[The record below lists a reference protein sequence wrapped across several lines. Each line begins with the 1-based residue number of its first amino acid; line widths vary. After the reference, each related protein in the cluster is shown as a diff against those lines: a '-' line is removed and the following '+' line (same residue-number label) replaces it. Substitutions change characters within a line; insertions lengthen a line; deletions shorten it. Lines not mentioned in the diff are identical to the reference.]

1 LTGIAMTK
9 RNLPEHTI
17 SILVY
22 NKPGVLSKVM
32 SLITRRGF
40 NMESVSA
47 EKTSGD
53 KTRIIVAVGADDQS
67 LEQIQ
72 KQLYKIIDVIRV
84 TPIDPK
90 HKIVKELAF
99 VKVRN
104 LSGQQKTSNME
115 LFQLV
120 DVFGGEIVNATPNG
134 FVFQVTGSR
143 DKINSFISLIPENQI
158 VEIARTGIVAIN
170 KWPSNDY

>member
-1 LTGIAMTK
+1 MGTILS
-9 RNLPEHTI
+9 EHTV
-17 SILVY
+17 SILVH
-22 NKPGVLSKVM
+22 NRPGVLSKVL

-40 NMESVSA
+40 NVESVSA
-47 EKTSGD
+47 EKTYGD
-53 KTRIIVAVGADDQS
+53 KTRIIVAVRADERS

-72 KQLYKIIDVIRV
+72 KQLYKIVDVIKV
-84 TPIDPK
+84 TPIDEK

-104 LSGQQKTSNME
+104 MPQQGSTSNGE

-120 DVFGGEIVNATPNG
+120 DVFGGEIINATPNG
-134 FVFQVTGSR
+134 FVFQVSGSR
-143 DKINSFISLIPENQI
+143 DKINSFISLIPENLV

-170 KWPSNDY
+170 KWPSSDK

>member
-1 LTGIAMTK
+1 MQ
-9 RNLPEHTI
+9 NLLSEHTI
-17 SILVY
+17 SMLVH
-22 NKPGVLSKVM
+22 NKPGVLSKVL

-40 NMESVSA
+40 NVESVSA
-47 EKTSGD
+47 EKTFGD
-53 KTRIIVAVGADDQS
+53 KTRIIVAVMADELS

-72 KQLYKIIDVIRV
+72 KQLYKIVDVIKV
-84 TPIDPK
+84 TPIDEK
-90 HKIVKELAF
+90 HKIVKEMAF

-104 LSGQQKTSNME
+104 IPGQSGNTNGE

-120 DVFGGEIVNATPNG
+120 DVFGGEIINATPNG

-143 DKINSFISLIPENQI
+143 DKINSFISLIPESLV

-170 KWPSNDY
+170 KWPSQTR

>member
-1 LTGIAMTK
+1 MANTK
-9 RNLPEHTI
+9 LSEHTV
-17 SILVY
+17 SVLVY

-40 NMESVSA
+40 NVESVSA

-53 KTRIIVAVGADDQS
+53 KTRIIVAVKADERS

-72 KQLYKIIDVIRV
+72 KQLYKIVDVIKV
-84 TPIDPK
+84 TPIDPR
-90 HKIVKELAF
+90 HKVVRELAF
-99 VKVRN
+99 VKVKN
-104 LSGQQKTSNME
+104 ASGLPNASNME

-120 DVFGGEIVNATPNG
+120 DVFGGEIINATPSG
-134 FVFQVTGSR
+134 FVFQLTGSR
-143 DKINSFISLIPENQI
+143 DKINSFISLIPENLI

-170 KWPSNDY
+170 KWPSQDS

>member
-1 LTGIAMTK
+1 MT
-9 RNLPEHTI
+9 RNLAEHTI

-47 EKTSGD
+47 EKTTGD
-53 KTRIIVAVGADDQS
+53 KTRIIVAVRADEQS

-72 KQLYKIIDVIRV
+72 KQLYKIVDVLKV
-84 TPIDPK
+84 TPIDPE
-90 HKIVKELAF
+90 HRIIKELAF
-99 VKVRN
+99 VKVKN
-104 LSGQQKTSNME
+104 ASGSTSRTGNME

-120 DVFGGEIVNATPNG
+120 AVFGGEIVNATPSG

-143 DKINSFISLIPENQI
+143 DKINSFLSLIPENLI

-170 KWPSNDY
+170 KWPSTIK

>member
-1 LTGIAMTK
+1 MANT
-9 RNLPEHTI
+9 NLSEHTV
-17 SILVY
+17 SILVF

-40 NMESVSA
+40 NVESVSA

-53 KTRIIVAVGADDQS
+53 KTRIIVAVKADERS

-72 KQLYKIIDVIRV
+72 KQLYKIVDVVKV

-90 HKIVKELAF
+90 HKLVRELAF
-99 VKVRN
+99 VKVKN
-104 LSGQQKTSNME
+104 ATGLPNSSNME

-120 DVFGGEIVNATPNG
+120 DVFNGEIVNATPNG

-143 DKINSFISLIPENQI
+143 DKINSFISLIPENLI
-158 VEIARTGIVAIN
+158 VEIARTGIVAVN
-170 KWPSNDY
+170 KWPSQED

>member
-1 LTGIAMTK
+1 MANT
-9 RNLPEHTI
+9 NLSEHTV
-17 SILVY
+17 SILVF

-40 NMESVSA
+40 NVESVSA

-53 KTRIIVAVGADDQS
+53 KTRIIVAVKADERS

-72 KQLYKIIDVIRV
+72 KQLYKIVDVVKV

-90 HKIVKELAF
+90 HKLVRELAF
-99 VKVRN
+99 VKVKN
-104 LSGQQKTSNME
+104 ATGLPNSSNME

-120 DVFGGEIVNATPNG
+120 DVFNGEIVNATPSG

-143 DKINSFISLIPENQI
+143 DKINSFISLIPENLI
-158 VEIARTGIVAIN
+158 VEIARTGIVAVN
-170 KWPSNDY
+170 KWPSQED

>member
-1 LTGIAMTK
+1 MANT
-9 RNLPEHTI
+9 NLSEHTV

-47 EKTSGD
+47 ETTSGD
-53 KTRIIVAVGADDQS
+53 HTRIIVAVRADERS

-72 KQLYKIIDVIRV
+72 KQLYKIVDVIKV
-84 TPIDPK
+84 TPIDPR
-90 HKIVKELAF
+90 HKMVRELAF
-99 VKVRN
+99 VKVKN
-104 LSGQQKTSNME
+104 ASSLANASNME

-120 DVFGGEIVNATPNG
+120 DVFGGEIVNATPSG

-143 DKINSFISLIPENQI
+143 DKINSFISLIPENLI

-170 KWPSNDY
+170 KWPGQDY